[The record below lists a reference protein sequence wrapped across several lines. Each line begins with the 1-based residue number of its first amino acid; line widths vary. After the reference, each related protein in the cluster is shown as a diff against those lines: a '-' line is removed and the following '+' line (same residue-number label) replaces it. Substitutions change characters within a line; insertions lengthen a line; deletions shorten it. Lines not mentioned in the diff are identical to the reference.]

1 MSIREATGRRDI
13 EGRFYLAL
21 EQDPGVDWVNDISW
35 YNDKSDQEY
44 EKYNWLGQAPV
55 MRKWKGGRHRNTF
68 SDQGVTIYND
78 SYEVTINLHEDELRR
93 DKTGQ
98 LDLRIAETAT
108 RTNAHWAILLTD
120 NIINGV
126 TEVAYDDQYF
136 FDTDHSEGASGT
148 QSNKISIDI
157 SALPVNQHGDVAN
170 PSVEEMELAILRVVQ
185 QIMSFKDDQGQPMN
199 ELATSFRVMVP
210 IPYWSAAL
218 GALNNPVLTSG
229 KTNTI
234 PNSGLQIKLTAN
246 ARLPWTDKFVVF
258 RTDSRVKPFIRQS
271 ERLIRTSS
279 MWFGSDYHHKH
290 KRLEI
295 GFDNLRNTGYGFWQH
310 ACLATLE

>member
-1 MSIREATGRRDI
+1 MSIQDATGRWDI

-35 YNDKSDQEY
+35 YNDQSDQEY

-55 MRKWKGGRHRNTF
+55 MRKWEGGRHKNTF
-68 SDQGVTIYND
+68 SDQGVTLYNEP
-78 SYEVTINLHEDELRR
+78 YEVTINLHEDELRR

-98 LDLRIAETAT
+98 LDVRIADTAQ

-120 NIINGV
+120 NIIDGV
-126 TEVAYDDQYF
+126 TQVCYDGQFF
-136 FDTDHSEGASGT
+136 FDTDHAEGASGT
-148 QSNKISIDI
+148 QSNKINIDI
-157 SALPVNQHGDVAN
+157 SALPVNQHGNVTY
-170 PSVEEMELAILRVVQ
+170 PSVEEMELVILRMVQ
-185 QIMSFKDDQGQPMN
+185 QIMGFKDDQGQPMN
-199 ELATSFRVMVP
+199 ELARSFRIMVP
-210 IPYWSAAL
+210 TPYWSVAL

-234 PNSGLQIKLTAN
+234 PNSGLQIMLTVN
-246 ARLPWTDKFVVF
+246 PRLPWTDKLVCF

-295 GFDNLRNTGYGFWQH
+295 GFDNQRATGYGFWQH
-310 ACLATLE
+310 ACLATLT